1 MCLLESRIWKRS
13 SCTITGE
20 GVLQVNIYRQE
31 LRAHLKNT
39 LIWMASLCGALVLF
53 FAIFPSFASAADDM
67 VKLMEGFP
75 KEVQNSFGV
84 PIKLIPTVNG
94 YYSFILTYL
103 VLCGAIQAMHL
114 GLAVLGKE
122 AAGKTVDFLLTK
134 PVTRAQALTAK
145 LLAAFTLLAATSAVY
160 LAAAVASAQAV
171 SFGFA
176 MKPFLLLSL
185 SFFFVQLIFLALG
198 FLVAAI
204 APKIRSMLP
213 VALGTAI
220 GFFILGMIAAALEER
235 KLFVLTPF
243 KYFDTAYI
251 LTNQAYEP
259 LYPIIGAAFVV
270 LSVIAA
276 FWVYRK
282 KDIHA

>member
-1 MCLLESRIWKRS
+1 MCPSASPIWKKS

-39 LIWMASLCGALVLF
+39 LIWVVSLCAALVLF
-53 FAIFPSFASAADDM
+53 FAIFPAFASAADDM

-122 AAGKTVDFLLTK
+122 AAGKTADFLLTK
-134 PVTRAQALTAK
+134 PVTRTQALTAK

-160 LAAAVASAQAV
+160 LAAAFASAQAV
-171 SFGFA
+171 SSGFA
-176 MKPFLLLSL
+176 MEPFVLLSL

-213 VALGTAI
+213 VALGTAF
-220 GFFILGMIAAALEER
+220 GFFILGMVAAALEEQ
-235 KLFVLTPF
+235 KLYYFTPF
-243 KYFDTAYI
+243 KYFEAAYI
-251 LTNQAYEP
+251 LTNAAYEP
-259 LYPIIGAAFVV
+259 VYLVIGASFVV
-270 LSVIAA
+270 LAILAA
-276 FWVYRK
+276 FLVYRK
-282 KDIHA
+282 KDIHS